1 MNILH
6 LLVLLAESTT
16 FKREREESPK
26 AFFRGLVSNF
36 EAILEKHRT
45 TFSASSAFDIEK
57 MDKEHFQARII
68 FECCR
73 NDLIRREDET
83 WEEFGLDMQ
92 YHSEEWKKL
101 EIEIEDDP
109 MNIEEKLYDFVELI
123 SDNFSHFSP
132 KKRDRRFL
140 TGHSHKLPGKLFQNK
155 GVTIDLKVFVN
166 SFHLKLESFLD
177 TFSKLLEDFGPKSFF
192 KEGDIYFQ
200 KFNKAFQEGRIRLCA
215 PLRGIK
221 EFDQHLS
228 VQVQTSIVKK
238 IIFFRLMST
247 CFQLRC
253 RPLSL
258 MVKFGMLG
266 YFWFHNQDS
275 TMQTME
281 RVKIQK
287 EESTKICVGYLIY
300 RIVLFFFV
308 SDPDA
313 FVLSHIHLVSVFYLT
328 IFRFDEI
335 ANFAC
340 RRYKTMDPKSRKIQ
354 SNLVLLQPL
363 LRPTIWSQMIAFEPF
378 NIAYDVLLCSFQAF
392 LCRER
397 DFESGAT
404 LCVTSESLLAE
415 MKKRLS
421 FDRQRRHLKF
431 ADRRHLKFAVGIM
444 VLTSADLL
452 VRLPIPIP
460 FRFF

>member
-1 MNILH
+1 
-6 LLVLLAESTT
+6 
-16 FKREREESPK
+16 
-26 AFFRGLVSNF
+26 
-36 EAILEKHRT
+36 
-45 TFSASSAFDIEK
+45 
-57 MDKEHFQARII
+57 
-68 FECCR
+68 
-73 NDLIRREDET
+73 
-83 WEEFGLDMQ
+83 
-92 YHSEEWKKL
+92 
-101 EIEIEDDP
+101 
-109 MNIEEKLYDFVELI
+109 
-123 SDNFSHFSP
+123 
-132 KKRDRRFL
+132 
-140 TGHSHKLPGKLFQNK
+140 
-155 GVTIDLKVFVN
+155 
-166 SFHLKLESFLD
+166 
-177 TFSKLLEDFGPKSFF
+177 
-192 KEGDIYFQ
+192 
-200 KFNKAFQEGRIRLCA
+200 
-215 PLRGIK
+215 
-221 EFDQHLS
+221 
-228 VQVQTSIVKK
+228 
-238 IIFFRLMST
+238 
-247 CFQLRC
+247 
-253 RPLSL
+253 
-258 MVKFGMLG
+258 MLG
-266 YFWFHNQDS
+266 YFCFHNQDS

-460 FRFF
+460 FRFFLILAAYFLAIITYIIDAKASFTNVQPLWQSWFLLSSLVSRMEYIGGHLATGMLTFGGIYIFWKCFLNLDLLKKNLNKLGSDKKFIKQALLSPFASLTYSSSLFEHQQNKDHVQ